1 MSIDSHLIHLMHHS
15 SYTQNGEAGGE
26 AALRI
31 KQCTHLVENFDIT
44 RIILIYSPVLVR
56 CPAKLFNFTGVY
68 KIAYYFQQ
76 KLSRNANVQE
86 WYLVGVFSG
95 CFFFSLA
102 MPPNKKL

>member
-1 MSIDSHLIHLMHHS
+1 MGRVGFGPSCPAPDSPNALQ
-15 SYTQNGEAGGE
+15 TNKQNGD

-31 KQCTHLVENFDIT
+31 KQYTRLVENFDIT

-76 KLSRNANVQE
+76 KLSRNANVE
-86 WYLVGVFSG
+86 EGDLVGVFSG
-95 CFFFSLA
+95 CFFFL
-102 MPPNKKL
+102 